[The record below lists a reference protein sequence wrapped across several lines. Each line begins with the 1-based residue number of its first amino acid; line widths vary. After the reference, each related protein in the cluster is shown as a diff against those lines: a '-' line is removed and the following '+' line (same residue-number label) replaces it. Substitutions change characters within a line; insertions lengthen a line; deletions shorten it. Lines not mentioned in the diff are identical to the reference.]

1 MNIYARR
8 RRMYRVRLTSRAR
21 RELDKIYE
29 EDAENITAALL
40 GLGENPRPPGVKKV
54 RGNIHRIRVGDW
66 RIIYAIFDK
75 DRLIFVGKIARRS
88 EDTYD
93 RVKDLF

>member
-1 MNIYARR
+1 
-8 RRMYRVRLTSRAR
+8 MYRVRLTSRAR
-21 RELDKIYE
+21 RELDKIYG

-40 GLGENPRPPGVKKV
+40 GLGENPRPISVKKV

-75 DRLIFVGKIARRS
+75 ERLVLVGKIVRRS
-88 EDTYD
+88 EDTYKGI
-93 RVKDLF
+93 KDLF